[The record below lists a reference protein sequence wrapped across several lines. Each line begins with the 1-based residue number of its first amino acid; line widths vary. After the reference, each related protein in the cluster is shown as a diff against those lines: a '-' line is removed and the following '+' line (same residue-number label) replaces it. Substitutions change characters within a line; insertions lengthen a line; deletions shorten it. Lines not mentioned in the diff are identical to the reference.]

1 MPCKYLIYSPTF
13 HVSEMAE
20 HMWKVAKQG
29 PELSTEE
36 RNLLSVAYKNVIG
49 AKRAAWRMVSSL
61 EAKAEGK
68 EEKNKELSKKF
79 RLQIEKELNEVCE
92 QIISLLEDPLIPNAD
107 STESKVFFL
116 KM

>member
-1 MPCKYLIYSPTF
+1 MVCKYLYSPTF

-68 EEKNKELSKKF
+68 EEKSKELTKKF

-107 STESKVFFL
+107 SAESKVFFL